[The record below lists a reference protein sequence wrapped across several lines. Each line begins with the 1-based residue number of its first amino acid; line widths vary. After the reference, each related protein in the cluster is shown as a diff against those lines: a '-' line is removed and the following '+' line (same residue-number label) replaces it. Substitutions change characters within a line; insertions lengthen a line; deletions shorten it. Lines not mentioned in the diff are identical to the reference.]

1 MYYIYP
7 KLSEKDCMLFRL
19 GGAGLGNIL
28 FTYAR
33 AVIYV
38 QKHENA
44 EMIWPT
50 WFSFKLGPILR
61 HESDKRFYNLE
72 GWSDEFVAYNV
83 QAAQKIMW
91 IHLDF
96 ANVQYINRILTEKYL
111 SKADKIV
118 CVSTECLKN
127 FNTLFPNL
135 STKSVYLPNIN
146 SSEYIKEKSLETL
159 DDDNLKHVKNCLK
172 FKIISVCRL
181 SIYHKGIDRMIWA
194 AAAMKKSGLIFE
206 WYVLGDG
213 FERKKIEDI
222 IRDNDVEDCF
232 FLFGAKMNPYPF
244 IKEADVFCLPSRYE
258 GKPIVITE
266 TMMLRIQLLKQ
277 NSSE

>member
-1 MYYIYP
+1 
-7 KLSEKDCMLFRL
+7 
-19 GGAGLGNIL
+19 
-28 FTYAR
+28 
-33 AVIYV
+33 
-38 QKHENA
+38 
-44 EMIWPT
+44 
-50 WFSFKLGPILR
+50 
-61 HESDKRFYNLE
+61 
-72 GWSDEFVAYNV
+72 
-83 QAAQKIMW
+83 MW

-181 SIYHKGIDRMIWA
+181 SIYHKHCKFADELFLQTVIWNSPYRNTLYREDWDDDYRSCLRYIDWNRGRPYIFLISD
-194 AAAMKKSGLIFE
+194 KKELDS
-206 WYVLGDG
+206 VDG
-213 FERKKIEDI
+213 FLFARKFDDKI
-222 IRDNDVEDCF
+222 
-232 FLFGAKMNPYPF
+232 
-244 IKEADVFCLPSRYE
+244 
-258 GKPIVITE
+258 
-266 TMMLRIQLLKQ
+266 LLMGGTFYRK
-277 NSSE
+277 